1 MKRRIVHHCTV
12 HVIRQKIKKL
22 VEGRNADYTSREQ
35 QMMCDRR
42 KFSVAAFIGLERRVA
57 SSGGEYIKAA

>member
-1 MKRRIVHHCTV
+1 MLSGKRSRSWLREEMQTT
-12 HVIRQKIKKL
+12 K
-22 VEGRNADYTSREQ
+22 REQ

-42 KFSVAAFIGLERRVA
+42 KLSVAAFIGLERRVA